1 MISVITATF
10 NAERELPALI
20 ASLRAQTSRDFE
32 WVIIDG
38 ASSDRTVDLLRG
50 ASDIATRW
58 ISEPDFGIYHA
69 LNKGLALARGE
80 YYLVLGSDDTLLPG
94 AIEAFAGAAATEG
107 ADVVAAPVLV
117 EGIAVHPRRNRPWL
131 RSGPPM
137 VAAHSVGSLIRKSLH
152 DEIGP
157 YSRRFPIAA
166 DTYFLLQVAQR
177 QKRFAYLS
185 DPVGSFGTAGLSSGD
200 TLGALTESWRAN
212 VAVRGRFWLQ
222 LPMFLARLVANGGRI
237 VRGAGGRS
245 AP

>member
-10 NAERELPALI
+10 NAERTLPALI
-20 ASLRAQTSRDFE
+20 ASLREQTSRDFE
-32 WVIIDG
+32 WIVVDG
-38 ASSDRTVDLLRG
+38 ASGDGTLDLLRDAG
-50 ASDIATRW
+50 DLVTRRV
-58 ISEPDFGIYHA
+58 SEPDFGIYHA
-69 LNKGLALARGE
+69 LNKALALARGE
-80 YYLVLGSDDTLLPG
+80 YYMVVGSDDTLLPG
-94 AIEAFAGAAATEG
+94 AIEAFARAAATSG
-107 ADVVAAPVLV
+107 ADVIAAPVLV
-117 EGIAVHPRRNRPWL
+117 DGITVQPRRNLPWL

-137 VAAHSVGSLIRKSLH
+137 VAAHSVGSLIRRSLH
-152 DEIGP
+152 DEVGP

-185 DPVGSFGTAGLSSGD
+185 EPVGSFGTAGLSSGD

-222 LPMFLARLVANGGRI
+222 LPLFLARLVANGARI
-237 VRGAGGRS
+237 ARGSGGRS

>member
-94 AIEAFAGAAATEG
+94 AIEAFAGAAAAEG